1 LSNWLEIETDDFG
14 FIPSGACGLETG
26 TACGD
31 TAWELSALAEPIKP
45 TLDLFNTAR
54 SLGID
59 VFFITG
65 RRDRADLR
73 AATIKNLLQAGYQG
87 WKELYMR
94 PIASVGSVSV
104 FKTAT
109 RRDIQENQHYRII
122 ANIGDQKSDLDEGKE
137 AEMIFL
143 VANPFYFLP

>member
-1 LSNWLEIETDDFG
+1 
-14 FIPSGACGLETG
+14 
-26 TACGD
+26 
-31 TAWELSALAEPIKP
+31 
-45 TLDLFNTAR
+45 
-54 SLGID
+54 

-87 WKELYMR
+87 RKELYMR